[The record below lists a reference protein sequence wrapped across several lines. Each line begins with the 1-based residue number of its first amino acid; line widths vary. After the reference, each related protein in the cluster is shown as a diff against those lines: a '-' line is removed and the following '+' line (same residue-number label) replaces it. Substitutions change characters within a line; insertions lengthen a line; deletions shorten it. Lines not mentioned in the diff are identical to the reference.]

1 MPRLIGTPGDD
12 QLIAPNEDGWVIRGR
27 RGDDYLEGGD
37 GVDRL
42 YGDAGNDQ
50 IQGWGGNDSLYGG
63 SGDDLLSGGREAWGG
78 TGNDVIDAWELAVG
92 GSGNDLIYGVY
103 ALHGDEAPGREH
115 RVAGNDE
122 LHAIG
127 AAPAA
132 TMNGGLGADRFYA
145 DGAQGD
151 GVGEIIVIEDFE
163 SGVDKIWAAR
173 YGAGDDGSS
182 AALFDRLDADKNGV
196 LNLWDSYAGGAVYV
210 RADGSMRLGISWTFA
225 TATGHDI
232 EDSIVV
238 HGATGS
244 QITMA
249 DFIF

>member
-1 MPRLIGTPGDD
+1 
-12 QLIAPNEDGWVIRGR
+12 
-27 RGDDYLEGGD
+27 
-37 GVDRL
+37 
-42 YGDAGNDQ
+42 
-50 IQGWGGNDSLYGG
+50 
-63 SGDDLLSGGREAWGG
+63 
-78 TGNDVIDAWELAVG
+78 
-92 GSGNDLIYGVY
+92 
-103 ALHGDEAPGREH
+103 
-115 RVAGNDE
+115 
-122 LHAIG
+122 
-127 AAPAA
+127 
-132 TMNGGLGADRFYA
+132 MNGGLGADRFYA

-151 GVGEIIVIEDFE
+151 GVGETIVIEDFE

-225 TATGHDI
+225 NPTAHDI